1 MVSHSY
7 ILMRV
12 NKIGGIIAFQIH
24 GLNITLL
31 PSIINY
37 QGHIYLFKVAHF
49 CRLQFLNDL
58 SLLFTMIN
66 IKLLSTFSA
75 ASVGK
80 KKKDTK
86 RHWSIWNCDWHDD
99 SLHHTPMSFAIWLAI
114 SDYISLYF
122 KRINNS
128 TIREHRKPSF
138 NKGKNRHFSL
148 SQINRE
154 WDIQLVLCYLIS
166 ANCIESHCGY
176 PKM

>member
-80 KKKDTK
+80 KKKRYQKT
-86 RHWSIWNCDWHDD
+86 
-99 SLHHTPMSFAIWLAI
+99 
-114 SDYISLYF
+114 
-122 KRINNS
+122 
-128 TIREHRKPSF
+128 
-138 NKGKNRHFSL
+138 
-148 SQINRE
+148 
-154 WDIQLVLCYLIS
+154 LVNLEL
-166 ANCIESHCGY
+166 
-176 PKM
+176 